1 MIVFTFV
8 NAQTKNIMN
17 TLSFYYEPSQVYR
30 QSIRALHRRRFQIV
44 EVDEA
49 RGIIRASISK
59 GLLKAGIDLEL
70 LIKQE
75 NENQTTLNINS
86 TLKKTW
92 LTPDNYNEAVEKK
105 FINTLY
111 NCFNKI

>member
-1 MIVFTFV
+1 
-8 NAQTKNIMN
+8 MN
-17 TLSFYYEPSQVYR
+17 TLSFFYKPSQVYKL
-30 QSIRALHRRRFQIV
+30 SLRALHRRKFEII

-49 RGIIRASISK
+49 KGIIRASISK
-59 GLLKAGIDLEL
+59 GFLNAGVDIEL

-75 NENQTTLNINS
+75 NESQTTVNIQS
-86 TLKKTW
+86 TLKKAW
-92 LTPDNYNEAVEKK
+92 LTPDGYNETVEKK